1 MHTYVTSPDLDRLI
15 ARRHGTRPGPHDM
28 NDASRTAGCPAA
40 ERKTRTEPTGGA
52 SPIFTSVEVKSP
64 LAQLRHQGR
73 AVPLKR
79 RRTVRDDFL
88 GREGKPSQSLLRKV
102 QRQTLYTCL
111 VQLACGVDASIPN
124 ESLAPVRRASSAMS
138 NEKNWII
145 QSRSGVC
152 PLDIRDHIP
161 VRRKLLTIPL
171 SSLRFPELPRFGCL
185 PLPAPRGGPTTAS
198 LPRLDDAHRSPH
210 TEH

>member
-1 MHTYVTSPDLDRLI
+1 MWDVDPVMHTYVTSPDLDRLI

-73 AVPLKR
+73 AVSLKR

-161 VRRKLLTIPL
+161 VRPGSTLV
-171 SSLRFPELPRFGCL
+171 GV
-185 PLPAPRGGPTTAS
+185 PTTATWPAW
-198 LPRLDDAHRSPH
+198 PRTFCTTRVWPACWPLIQSGNSHS
-210 TEH
+210 